1 MAPAPNAPLSPP
13 PPTPAASGRPGVP
26 ASQAQALEVLAVG
39 CSAGN
44 ADACS
49 EAGRLALRG
58 ASKAAAP
65 AAAAAAARADAL
77 FAAGCSVP
85 EGSAANARC
94 CGLRASLHLSP
105 SLAPH
110 LPPAAR
116 EEQAAGGGQLQR
128 WLELGCAGEHGASCL
143 ALAAAY
149 RGTVGSGVP
158 GAPELRLPPCA
169 RTAFALEVK
178 GLQWMG
184 MTPTAAARAVEKK
197 HGPPPAA

>member
-1 MAPAPNAPLSPP
+1 VPP
-13 PPTPAASGRPGVP
+13 SK
-26 ASQAQALEVLAVG
+26 AQALEVLAVG

-49 EAGRLALRG
+49 EAGKLALRG
-58 ASKAAAP
+58 ASRAGAEPATAP
-65 AAAAAAARADAL
+65 AAAAAVARADAL

-85 EGSAANARC
+85 EGTASNARC
-94 CGLRASLHLSP
+94 CGLRAALHLSP
-105 SLAPH
+105 LLAPH

-116 EEQAAGGGQLQR
+116 AAQADGGGQLQR

-158 GAPELRLPPCA
+158 GAPALRLPPCA

>member
-1 MAPAPNAPLSPP
+1 MGESL
-13 PPTPAASGRPGVP
+13 AAATR
-26 ASQAQALEVLAVG
+26 
-39 CSAGN
+39 SAG
-44 ADACS
+44 A
-49 EAGRLALRG
+49 AG
-58 ASKAAAP
+58 
-65 AAAAAAARADAL
+65 AAAAAR
-77 FAAGCSVP
+77 P
-85 EGSAANARC
+85 
-94 CGLRASLHLSP
+94 
-105 SLAPH
+105 LAED

-116 EEQAAGGGQLQR
+116 AEQAAGGGQLQR

-158 GAPELRLPPCA
+158 GAPALRLPPCA